1 MRKRRII
8 KKLIGSRG
16 WVAIVPIVLPIGQR
30 LRLEK
35 IRRLTISCSGVG
47 GPPGGRFDVFSRRAF
62 EPIDVARK
70 YALGRMRCAPLAH
83 FFICPLLPQSPD
95 GPRGVVA
102 ASRVSRKFFGCPG
115 SAFANAR
122 WRARLSQ

>member
-83 FFICPLLPQSPD
+83 FLFARSSLNRPMARAVWWR
-95 GPRGVVA
+95 PRG
-102 ASRVSRKFFGCPG
+102 
-115 SAFANAR
+115 
-122 WRARLSQ
+122 